1 LAAVTSDYLL
11 GQRENMEK
19 FGTDSRQDLLIT
31 NWIADAP
38 AQIEATEELLKFE
51 EQFSEGAQTVFH
63 VLHCL
68 Q

>member
-11 GQRENMEK
+11 SQRENMEK

-31 NWIADAP
+31 NWIADAS
-38 AQIEATEELLKFE
+38 AQIEAAEELLKFE
-51 EQFSEGAQTVFH
+51 EQFSEGAQTVLH

>member
-1 LAAVTSDYLL
+1 VAVTADYLL

-31 NWIADAP
+31 NWIADAS
-38 AQIEATEELLKFE
+38 AQIEAAEELLKFE
-51 EQFSEGAQTVFH
+51 EQFREGAQTVLH

>member
-1 LAAVTSDYLL
+1 LAAVTADYLL

-31 NWIADAP
+31 NWIADAS
-38 AQIEATEELLKFE
+38 AQIEAAEELLEFE
-51 EQFSEGAQTVFH
+51 EQFSDGAQTVLH